1 MWFFRETTNIDVS
14 VFMFDLRVI
23 NMSFECEYDWY
34 WKISACSTECEVCD
48 SFASLTR
55 HQASYSGS
63 AGCYFRY
70 QSIHIQITYTSLFCV
85 RFTLFIFNDMY
96 TGILSGCEWI
106 DTENIS
112 LPSQNMKFVG
122 EWAKRTSHKLHILS
136 SRLIFFSINHIH
148 IQMTCLSSLN
158 QT

>member
-1 MWFFRETTNIDVS
+1 MFIILHNLLLNVYLYLYSQMYAVLVKLSPCYTFRQIRTNIVGLFWDYLTITFS
-14 VFMFDLRVI
+14 ISRYSERVI
-23 NMSFECEYDWY
+23 
-34 WKISACSTECEVCD
+34 
-48 SFASLTR
+48 
-55 HQASYSGS
+55 
-63 AGCYFRY
+63 
-70 QSIHIQITYTSLFCV
+70 
-85 RFTLFIFNDMY
+85 FIIWMHMHM
-96 TGILSGCEWI
+96 LSGCELI

-158 QT
+158 LT